1 MKILYLDLSCGVAGD
16 MMCAALY
23 DLLSDEKR
31 VEFIEKMNSLYDGV
45 KISTSEVPRGGVSAV
60 KYTVDI
66 HGVIEGENDHH
77 HHHEEHHGHHHHH
90 HHRSMSEVLSI
101 IDGFDLDNK
110 VKEDVKGIYSMIAEA
125 ESLVHGESVTEIHF
139 HEVGMLDAIFDV
151 TGCALA
157 MNMLEIDAVFATDI
171 VTGFGTVHCA
181 HGELPVPAPATA
193 NLLEGMPTKPGDI
206 KSERCTPTGAALARY
221 YVNDF
226 IDIPVMSLEDLGFG
240 AGSKEFEGSISCVKA
255 ILGEIE

>member
-1 MKILYLDLSCGVAGD
+1 
-16 MMCAALY
+16 MCAALY

-31 VEFIEKMNSLYDGV
+31 AEFIEKMNSLYDGV
-45 KISTSEVPRGGVSAV
+45 KISTSEVQRGGVSAV

-66 HGVIEGENDHH
+66 HGVIEDENDD
-77 HHHEEHHGHHHHH
+77 HHGHYHHH

-101 IDGFDLDNK
+101 IDSFEVDNK
-110 VKEDVKGIYSMIAEA
+110 VKEDAKGIYGMITEA

-157 MNMLEIDAVFATDI
+157 MNMLGVDAVFATDI

-226 IDIPVMSLEDLGFG
+226 IDIPVMSLENLGFG